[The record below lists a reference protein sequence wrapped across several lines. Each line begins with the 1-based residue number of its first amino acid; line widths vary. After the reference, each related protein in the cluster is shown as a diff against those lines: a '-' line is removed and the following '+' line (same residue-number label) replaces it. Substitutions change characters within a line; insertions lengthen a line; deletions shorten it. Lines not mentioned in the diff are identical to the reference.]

1 MHMIVS
7 LELNQEDAELFEKY
21 ASINNMSMSDMI
33 RNIVLKKIENEFD
46 LQCYE
51 RAVEEYR
58 KQPITYSHEQAAML
72 LELGSYL

>member
-1 MHMIVS
+1 MIVS
-7 LELNQEDAELFEKY
+7 LKLNQEDVELFEKY
-21 ASINNMSMSDMI
+21 ASINNMSVSDMI
-33 RNIVLKKIENEFD
+33 RNIVLEKIENEFD

-58 KQPITYSHEQAAML
+58 KQPITYSHEQTAML